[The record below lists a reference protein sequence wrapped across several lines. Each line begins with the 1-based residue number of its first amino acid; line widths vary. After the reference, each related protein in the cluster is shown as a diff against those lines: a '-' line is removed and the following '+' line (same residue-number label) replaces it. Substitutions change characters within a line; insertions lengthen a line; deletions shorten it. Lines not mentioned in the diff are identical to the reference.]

1 MPSDDK
7 RIDARKVQRLGT
19 SSLVVTLPKQWTSR
33 VNLKPGDTVYVI
45 IEEDSLRIVPGF
57 PKRAKGGAR
66 LELKGEM
73 AERVAPFVST
83 CLYTLGYSDVDIK
96 LERADLTVI
105 NRVLNSAARLLGAEA
120 ACQGGNVIKFS
131 VVVDA
136 DKVDINSQIISMVRN
151 LALLVEALGRVA
163 GRGSRIGLDDI
174 ELLFNELTR
183 AQHFVTRQI
192 VSYLRSGRRPLG
204 VSSPPYSVLLAA
216 SMLSEAGLIA
226 LRAARKLAELEPD
239 SEVAEW
245 VRVMASR
252 VRRIVERLGDQ
263 LLDPDVSGVLGVLGE
278 IRRLREEA
286 VSKLDTPVR
295 AYLASKIEDFLD
307 VLGIVAL
314 VVLCTAISRQI
325 ESGEAGGGPGEDTAS
340 VSSR

>member
-1 MPSDDK
+1 MPPDDK
-7 RIDARKVQRLGT
+7 RIDSRKVQRLGT

-45 IEEDSLRIVPGF
+45 IEEDSLRIVPGL
-57 PKRAKGGAR
+57 PQRERGRAY
-66 LELKGEM
+66 LELKDDI
-73 AERVAPFVST
+73 AEKVAPFVST
-83 CLYTLGYSDVDIK
+83 CLYTLGYNDVDIK
-96 LERADLTVI
+96 LEKADLTVI

-131 VVVDA
+131 VVVDS
-136 DKVDINSQIISMVRN
+136 DKIDINSQILSMVRN
-151 LALLVEALGRVA
+151 LALLVEAVGRAA
-163 GRGSRIGLDDI
+163 GRGSRVGLDDI

-192 VSYLRSGRRPLG
+192 VSYLRSGRSPLG

-226 LRAARKLAELEPD
+226 LRAARKLVDLEPD
-239 SEVAEW
+239 SDVAAW
-245 VRVMASR
+245 VREMASR
-252 VRRIVERLGDQ
+252 VRGIVERLGEE
-263 LLDPDVSGVLGVLGE
+263 LLEPSVDGVLVVLDE
-278 IRRLREEA
+278 VRALREEA
-286 VSKLDTPVR
+286 VSRLDDPIR

-314 VVLCTAISRQI
+314 VVLCTAISRRV
-325 ESGEAGGGPGEDTAS
+325 ESGRGGGPGEDTAS
-340 VSSR
+340 VSSG